1 MKKPTQLTITI
12 DLPENHN
19 ATRLAMQPDGTIK
32 VLDMD
37 GNEVTP
43 VRTGR
48 AMQYERPKGP
58 KYQSK
63 ATVLSDTVSVGG
75 LEELAELDHFIVV
88 DTNSAQIENKKI
100 SAAFFVVCR
109 LKKID
114 SKYKL
119 ESLDNLGHV
128 YEFHNAT
135 GNPEMLAILRI
146 RNDIARSHPKIK
158 KKIAFITDSDLGNH
172 ENISNQKSPLY
183 GSEYLGENFI
193 LFYASSDTG
202 QELTNKLLRFC
213 DSESTKHLKKV
224 QATGLINCKTI
235 VLKEDQSIQY
245 RFISYTDL
253 QIVNPQIT
261 GAELT
266 PQSTA
271 HILFE

>member
-1 MKKPTQLTITI
+1 
-12 DLPENHN
+12 
-19 ATRLAMQPDGTIK
+19 MQPDGTIK